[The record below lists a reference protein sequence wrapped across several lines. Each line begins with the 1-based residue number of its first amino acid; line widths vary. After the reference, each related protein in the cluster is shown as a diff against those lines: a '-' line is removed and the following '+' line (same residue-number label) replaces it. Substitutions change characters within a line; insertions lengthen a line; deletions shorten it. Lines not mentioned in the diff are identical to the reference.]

1 MQPVFSRF
9 GLIVCILALSTSI
22 SFINGCSAE
31 TSTASTEPAVVKA
44 VEAVDPAAPALPAKG
59 RGPTIE
65 IKPNSPADTVR
76 AFYEALREKRFRQ
89 AIFLTNLRPA
99 VEGLTED
106 ELKEFQVDF
115 ESIAKYVPSQLE
127 INGEVISGNN
137 ATVTAKLPNKDLD
150 KEEIQQLRLRK
161 EGDVWILLTVEESA
175 EKKIKQEGKNYFWAL
190 RIDAHQDDAR
200 EMMDR
205 VAKAQMA
212 FAATNGGLFGD
223 MNALI
228 NAQFLP
234 EDIRTSES
242 TGYLYTVTVSSDRRK
257 YAAAAVPEVYGK
269 SGRLSFKIELDSDR
283 QPHLTSRDEG
293 ARKAK

>member
-1 MQPVFSRF
+1 MRTVFSPF
-9 GLIVCILALSTSI
+9 GLIVCIL
-22 SFINGCSAE
+22 SFFILFSNGCSAE
-31 TSTASTEPAVVKA
+31 ASKASPEITAEAKA
-44 VEAVDPAAPALPAKG
+44 VDADAPALPAKG

-99 VEGLTED
+99 VEGLTDD
-106 ELKEFQVDF
+106 ELKEFQLDF
-115 ESIAKYVPSQLE
+115 ESIAKYVPAQLE
-127 INGEVISGNN
+127 INGEVISGDM

-161 EGDVWILLTVEESA
+161 EGDIWILLTVDEAA

-190 RIDAHQDDAR
+190 RIEAHQDDAR
-200 EMMDR
+200 EMLDR

-212 FAATNGGLFGD
+212 FAATNQGLYGD

-234 EDIRTSES
+234 DDIRTSES
-242 TGYLYTVTVSSDRRK
+242 TGYVYTVNLSSDRKK
-257 YAAAAVPEVYGK
+257 YSATAV
-269 SGRLSFKIELDSDR
+269 
-283 QPHLTSRDEG
+283 
-293 ARKAK
+293 A